1 MKKAFSVARGQSLN
15 NQFMARGLGALG
27 AIKKFARDVLRYA
40 SALTKKLILRSKV

>member
-1 MKKAFSVARGQSLN
+1 MKKAWSVARGQSLN

-40 SALTKKLILRSKV
+40 SALSRRLLLRSRV